1 MAKKTVK
8 DLNIDF
14 KLLQEKFEHLKIDQ
28 EEKVNIIKS
37 DFGDRI
43 KKLEDKI
50 LGLEHM
56 DGLEAV
62 KEKESTSTIKCKECS
77 L

>member
-28 EEKVNIIKS
+28 EEKINIIKS
-37 DFGDRI
+37 DYEDRI

-56 DGLEAV
+56 DGLQAV
-62 KEKESTSTIKCKECS
+62 TEG
-77 L
+77 